1 MMIKKNAGIIASIA
15 LLFVIFAVYFTQTS
29 VEKYETKQL
38 ANAVGS
44 QFKKD
49 LHCLAENIYYEAGG
63 ESFEGKLAV
72 AQVTI
77 NRANSGKFPGNI
89 CSVVYQK
96 TGDTYQFSWVG
107 MSKYNKDRYRWEE
120 SQIVAKKALTE
131 PVAHAL
137 LSKQNALY
145 YHANYVNPKWKL
157 QRVTQIGNHIF
168 YKEKNG
174 KIQNQDL

>member
-1 MMIKKNAGIIASIA
+1 MYSKKIGLVGVLVFVFAIGMYILPRMVETHENNLIAK
-15 LLFVIFAVYFTQTS
+15 
-29 VEKYETKQL
+29 E
-38 ANAVGS
+38 VGP
-44 QFKKD
+44 QFKKE
-49 LHCLAENIYYEAGG
+49 LHCLAENIYYEAGS

-72 AQVTI
+72 AQVTL
-77 NRANSGKFPGNI
+77 NRANSGKFPESI
-89 CSVVYQK
+89 CAVVHQK
-96 TGDTYQFSWVG
+96 TGEIYQFSWVG
-107 MSKYNKDRYRWEE
+107 MSKYAKDRYRWEE
-120 SQIVAKKALTE
+120 SQIVARKALTE

-157 QRVTQIGNHIF
+157 QKVTQIGNHIF